1 MTSAGH
7 QLIGPGTS
15 VQQPPGPQK
24 RQDLVSYGGGQRQ
37 VGLLARDRVD
47 WHTGLCALVGGDFE
61 AAFTRFDSV
70 LTALPGEEAPKLAL
84 AATAEMWCEYRS
96 GEDIERWRRTAEKY
110 YCTVWRTDH
119 GAVSAAFGLSRQL
132 EHRDDRAAAVEALD
146 EVPPTSRHYAEARL
160 TSVLMLVHDRPL
172 AEVSERDLQE
182 AARRVELLA
191 HDERRALQTR
201 VLVLGVA
208 VDWLHAGG
216 IPETTRIL
224 SVPFTERGLRTGA
237 ESALR
242 ALARKAPER
251 RHRYTLVDLANL
263 IRPTTWL

>member
-1 MTSAGH
+1 M
-7 QLIGPGTS
+7 
-15 VQQPPGPQK
+15 
-24 RQDLVSYGGGQRQ
+24 
-37 VGLLARDRVD
+37 
-47 WHTGLCALVGGDFE
+47 
-61 AAFTRFDSV
+61 
-70 LTALPGEEAPKLAL
+70 
-84 AATAEMWCEYRS
+84 
-96 GEDIERWRRTAEKY
+96 
-110 YCTVWRTDH
+110 
-119 GAVSAAFGLSRQL
+119 
-132 EHRDDRAAAVEALD
+132 EALD

-172 AEVSERDLQE
+172 AEVSEQDLQE

-216 IPETTRIL
+216 TPRRTRIL